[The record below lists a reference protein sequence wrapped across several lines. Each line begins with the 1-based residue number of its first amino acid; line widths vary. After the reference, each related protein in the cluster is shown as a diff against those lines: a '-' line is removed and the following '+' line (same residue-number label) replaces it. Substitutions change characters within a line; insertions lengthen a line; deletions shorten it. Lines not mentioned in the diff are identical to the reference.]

1 MVSADFLVEGAV
13 KAVEL
18 IFSGDAYVW
27 SIVAV
32 SLEVSGS
39 AVLLAAITGILLA
52 LLLSFTAFR
61 GKSIIIAFI
70 NAGMGTPPV
79 VAGLFV
85 FLMLVSAGPFGFLE
99 WIFTPHA
106 MIIAQFLLVTPIITG
121 ISIAAIE
128 AVDSRIKDTAYTLGA
143 KTLDLAVVV
152 VREARFGIITAVLA
166 GFGRA
171 IAEVGAIYI
180 AGGNIAFY
188 DPGMDTYVSYTRTLT
203 TAIVLETSKG
213 EVSTSIALGIIILGI
228 ALIVNL
234 MINFFH
240 GKSKYR

>member
-1 MVSADFLVEGAV
+1 MGSVDFLIEGLV
-13 KAVEL
+13 KALEL
-18 IFSGDAYVW
+18 IISGDGYVW

-39 AVLLAAITGILLA
+39 AVLLAALAGVLLA
-52 LLLSFTAFR
+52 LVLSFISFK
-61 GKSIIIAFI
+61 GKSIVLAFI

-85 FLMLVSAGPFGFLE
+85 FLMLVSEGPFGFLK
-99 WIFTPHA
+99 WLFTPQA

-121 ISIAAIE
+121 ISIAAID

-152 VREARFGIITAVLA
+152 LREAKFGIITAVLA

-180 AGGNIAFY
+180 AGGNIAFWDAEANAY
-188 DPGMDTYVSYTRTLT
+188 TSYTRTLT

-213 EVSTSIALGIIILGI
+213 DISTSIALGIIILTI
-228 ALIVNL
+228 ALVVNL
-234 MINFFH
+234 MTNFFQR
-240 GKSKYR
+240 KK